1 MREEI
6 LQDFR
11 IARDLNNFC
20 SPTGAGKYSS
30 DSFPSDHF
38 ALRCSGACLKGEPL
52 LFRIL
57 QLFSHLFKEI
67 QESRESWTRARKQ
80 KHERG
85 SGIVS
90 YAFFFRTPA
99 DTAFFQAII
108 YRIITTYEVQ

>member
-6 LQDFR
+6 LQDLR

-38 ALRCSGACLKGEPL
+38 VLRCSGACLKGEPV

-57 QLFSHLFKEI
+57 QLFSHKKSKNRERAGH
-67 QESRESWTRARKQ
+67 ERES
-80 KHERG
+80 
-85 SGIVS
+85 
-90 YAFFFRTPA
+90 TPV
-99 DTAFFQAII
+99 DTVFFQAVI